1 MDHESQPLSHPSS
14 QTFEPGLP
22 ADRHRLI
29 QALLPVMASAGRCI
43 LDIYGTD
50 FSVRGKADESP
61 VTLADEAAE
70 AIILAALRKL
80 TPDIPII
87 AEEQAAAGHIPD
99 IGDYF
104 WLVDPLDGTKE
115 FISRN
120 GEFTVNIGLIE
131 HHKPVLGL
139 VLAPAIGR
147 IFFGAHGTGAFSGQ
161 FDGVNID
168 PAYSAIH
175 ARQPPDK
182 GAIALASR
190 SHRDAATEALIT
202 AEGIEHFKAAGSSLK
217 FCLLACGEADFYP
230 RTGPTM
236 EWDTAAGHAV
246 LVSAGGQMHNLDG
259 SIFAYGK
266 PGFKNPGFI
275 ARGLVR
281 D

>member
-1 MDHESQPLSHPSS
+1 MDHESHKASLAPVDPS
-14 QTFEPGLP
+14 LP
-22 ADRHRLI
+22 AGRQGLI
-29 QALLPVMASAGRCI
+29 EALLPVMAAAGRCI
-43 LDIYGTD
+43 LDIYKTD

-61 VTLADEAAE
+61 VTQADEAAE

-80 TPDIPII
+80 TPAIPII

-131 HHKPVLGL
+131 HHQPVLGL

-147 IFFGAHGTGAFSGQ
+147 IFFGALGIGAFSGQ
-161 FDGVNID
+161 FDGENID
-168 PAYSAIH
+168 PAYSTIQV
-175 ARQPPDK
+175 RRPPDT

-236 EWDTAAGHAV
+236 EWDMAAGHAV

-259 SIFAYGK
+259 SAFVYGK
-266 PGFKNPGFI
+266 PGFKNPGFV
-275 ARGLVR
+275 ARGLNR